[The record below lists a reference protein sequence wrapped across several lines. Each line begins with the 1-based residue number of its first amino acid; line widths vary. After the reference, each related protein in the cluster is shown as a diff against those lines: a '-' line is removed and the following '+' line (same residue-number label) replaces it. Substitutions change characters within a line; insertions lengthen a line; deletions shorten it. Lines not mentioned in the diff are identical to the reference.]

1 MITQTSATVPTIE
14 TKRTLMQADITP
26 LVGRWVN
33 SNPTTEWIK
42 KFTLAEKNGVF
53 TLHVFSA
60 NEPTDWGEIE
70 VSAYQDN
77 IGEMAFHAVYDLGF
91 VEAMLAA
98 NSNKGLIVI
107 AAFLRFRDGDN
118 RTNFLCR
125 EFYVREQ

>member
-1 MITQTSATVPTIE
+1 
-14 TKRTLMQADITP
+14 MQADITL
-26 LVGRWVN
+26 LVGSWVN

-53 TLHVFSA
+53 TLHAFSA

-70 VSAYQDN
+70 VSTYQDN
-77 IGEMAFHAVYDLGF
+77 IGEMAFHTVYDLGF
-91 VEAMLAA
+91 VAPILAA

-107 AAFLRFRDGDN
+107 ATFLRFGDGDN